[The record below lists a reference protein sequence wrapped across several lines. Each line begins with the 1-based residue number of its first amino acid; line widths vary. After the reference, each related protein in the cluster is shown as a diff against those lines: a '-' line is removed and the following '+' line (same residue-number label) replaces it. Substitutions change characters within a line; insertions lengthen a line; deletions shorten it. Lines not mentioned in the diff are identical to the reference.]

1 MITQHIYPQTDRI
14 ISHLSPEPNLRVSH
28 KPSSHEWVITLQ
40 PPTPLRVVSLLHDA
54 HRNHFTIAEVTY
66 LDAHR
71 HLHWSCVPENPQEW
85 SSTEQDHQA
94 GPDIKY
100 KVTISFRTAIYG
112 TFRQAVVFDFGSEPV
127 AMQRLCVDVVPVE
140 DIGALEETK
149 RTILTRSERWC
160 EENVDI
166 VPFDSKPHE
175 LSPDDRGILAAY
187 PPPTN
192 ENFVFTQTSMER
204 FPTKTNYRSRMHDLL
219 NIEELAQFDLVS
231 RFNIKTTLQIT
242 SGYMLLP
249 STVSTAK
256 YSRPGEL
263 FGKLELSSEISED
276 SHHGRLVLSN
286 CNSMLVA
293 STITPSS
300 DSERGGETPKAR
312 RCIYEVLIEDKTK
325 KEIYLRFSEQSV
337 AALNFTEDEEAT
349 VEVQF
354 QLNRLPLCEMHAA
367 LDRLPSLDMIF
378 PDVTMEPTIPWS
390 PIK

>member
-1 MITQHIYPQTDRI
+1 M
-14 ISHLSPEPNLRVSH
+14 
-28 KPSSHEWVITLQ
+28 
-40 PPTPLRVVSLLHDA
+40 SLLHDA
-54 HRNHFTIAEVTY
+54 HRNHFTIAEVTH
-66 LDAHR
+66 LDPHR
-71 HLHWSCVPENPQEW
+71 HIHWSCVPDNPQEW
-85 SSTEQDHQA
+85 TSTDQEHKA

-100 KVTISFRTAIYG
+100 TVTISFRTAIYG
-112 TFRQAVVFDFGSEPV
+112 TFRQAVVFDHGTEPV

-140 DIGALEETK
+140 DVSALEETK
-149 RTILTRSERWC
+149 RTVLTRSERWC

-166 VPFDSKPHE
+166 VHFDSKPHE

-192 ENFVFTQTSMER
+192 ENFIFTQTSMER

-263 FGKLELSSEISED
+263 FGKLELSAEISED

-293 STITPSS
+293 TPS
-300 DSERGGETPKAR
+300 DAVIPP
-312 RCIYEVLIEDKTK
+312 
-325 KEIYLRFSEQSV
+325 Q
-337 AALNFTEDEEAT
+337 
-349 VEVQF
+349 
-354 QLNRLPLCEMHAA
+354 QLN
-367 LDRLPSLDMIF
+367 LDRGKLGRIIITVLLDIYITLYSLYFWLAVTSKEVKLGRIIVTIF
-378 PDVTMEPTIPWS
+378 F
-390 PIK
+390 

>member
-1 MITQHIYPQTDRI
+1 MFAFSQTDGI
-14 ISHLSPEPNLRVSH
+14 IVLLNPEPNLRVSQ
-28 KPSSHEWVITLQ
+28 KPSSREWVISLQ
-40 PPTPLRVVSLLHDA
+40 PPAPLRVVSLLHDA
-54 HRNHFTIAEVTY
+54 HRNHFAISDVTY
-66 LDAHR
+66 LDVHR
-71 HLHWSCVPENPQEW
+71 QLQWSCVPENPQEW
-85 SSTEQDHQA
+85 TSTEQDPQA
-94 GPDIKY
+94 GPDLKY

-112 TFRQAVVFDFGSEPV
+112 TFRQAVVFDYGTEPV
-127 AMQRLCVDVVPVE
+127 AMQRLCVDVIPLE
-140 DIGALEETK
+140 DLGALEETK
-149 RTILTRSERWC
+149 RTVLTRSERWC

-166 VPFDSKPHE
+166 VPFDRKPHD
-175 LSPDDRGILAAY
+175 LSPDDRSILAAY

-204 FPTKTNYRSRMHDLL
+204 FPTKNNYRSRMHDLL

-293 STITPSS
+293 PVSDTSLPSA
-300 DSERGGETPKAR
+300 DSEKGKSGSFLSLYPKTR
-312 RCIYEVLIEDKTK
+312 YVPLFITILV
-325 KEIYLRFSEQSV
+325 FSMIIQYQG
-337 AALNFTEDEEAT
+337 LGTESEPW
-349 VEVQF
+349 
-354 QLNRLPLCEMHAA
+354 LPH
-367 LDRLPSLDMIF
+367 SLSF
-378 PDVTMEPTIPWS
+378 LLS
-390 PIK
+390 P